1 MIEAI
6 TSEQGRL
13 KDAATA
19 AAAANYLPPIQR
31 SPQVRPDPDLVKS
44 IGFATDADAFRGSS
58 PDLQSLLDSLLA
70 NFGTEHD
77 LHDGEAKD
85 LETNYRIR
93 ENNDGSREAVDSLQ
107 NTSRHGEET
116 VQLDREVEDQ
126 RTKFQNKP
134 AEANS
139 EPLVGTAEHRLSA
152 AESDLN
158 QAESLSTRAQS
169 GGDMVGPSDAS
180 DEEKLQRSAELFQQ
194 KAAAAESAAR
204 LHRVMV
210 EKVRRRA
217 DQQRLKEQEQKRER
231 EALRNLESD
240 TAFSQRLKA
249 MHELLQSLS

>member
-6 TSEQGRL
+6 SSEHGQL

-19 AAAANYLPPIQR
+19 AAAANYVPPIQR

-44 IGFATDADAFRGSS
+44 IGFSTNADAFRGSS

-77 LHDGEAKD
+77 LVEGEAKS
-85 LETNYRIR
+85 LETNSRIR

-107 NTSRHGEET
+107 STTRRGEET

-126 RTKFQNKP
+126 RTKFQNNP
-134 AEANS
+134 AETNS

-152 AESDLN
+152 AESDLD
-158 QAESLSTRAQS
+158 QAESLSARAQS
-169 GGDMVGPSDAS
+169 GTDKVGEAS
-180 DEEKLQRSAELFQQ
+180 TTDEGKLKRSAQLFQQ

-217 DQQRLKEQEQKRER
+217 DEQRQKEQEQKRER
-231 EALRNLESD
+231 EALQNLEGD
-240 TAFSQRLKA
+240 TAFAQRLKA
-249 MHELLQSLS
+249 MHQVLQSLS

>member
-6 TSEQGRL
+6 SSEHGQLR
-13 KDAATA
+13 DAATA

-44 IGFATDADAFRGSS
+44 IGFSTNADAFRGSS

-77 LHDGEAKD
+77 LHDGEAND
-85 LETNYRIR
+85 LETNSRIR
-93 ENNDGSREAVDSLQ
+93 DNNEGSREAVDSLQ
-107 NTSRHGEET
+107 TTSRKGEET

-126 RTKFQNKP
+126 RTKFQNKA

-152 AESDLN
+152 AESDLD
-158 QAESLSTRAQS
+158 QAESLSARAQS
-169 GGDMVGPSDAS
+169 GADRAGETSTS
-180 DEEKLQRSAELFQQ
+180 DEDKLKRSADLFQQ

-217 DQQRLKEQEQKRER
+217 DEQRTKEQEQKRER
-231 EALRNLESD
+231 EALQSLEGDS
-240 TAFSQRLKA
+240 AFAQRLKA
-249 MHELLQSLS
+249 MHQVLQSLS